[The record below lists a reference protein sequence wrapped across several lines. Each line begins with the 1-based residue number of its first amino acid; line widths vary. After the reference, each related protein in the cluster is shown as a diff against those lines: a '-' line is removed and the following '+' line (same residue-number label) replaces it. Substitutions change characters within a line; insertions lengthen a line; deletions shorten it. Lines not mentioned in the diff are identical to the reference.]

1 MQSPDSRDNYEWITT
16 LLNLYLQR
24 VILRVHCMGQI
35 DSVAAVAAPSW
46 HINSGASRVCKFKV
60 LLRTNTHKYKKGSH
74 FPLPTFF
81 IYIFRHFIIF
91 LNLEMFIEGLGGN
104 NFLPEDFLTSFFVFF
119 AKS

>member
-35 DSVAAVAAPSW
+35 DSGAAVAAPSW

-74 FPLPTFF
+74 CFTMYSLIQTV
-81 IYIFRHFIIF
+81 RVVE
-91 LNLEMFIEGLGGN
+91 NLFEF
-104 NFLPEDFLTSFFVFF
+104 
-119 AKS
+119 